1 MTSSERYDLHNYRN
15 TAEGLELSDSVG
27 GIINDLLFPRAGV
40 TTNRDTAFNN
50 ITNILTDGGL
60 EGLAANDFVLN
71 ELERRAGSEIM
82 NLPDVGHLISRT
94 YETFV
99 PKELQNKLEGSN
111 GYMSQGVKLALFAA
125 QMNGT
130 LTEAQAQIG
139 SNVVTAFGPGAN
151 QIDLT
156 SNSDMGIVQ
165 RMFTDPM
172 HYNAAVYGS
181 PLTSTSANQDVVSNY
196 LKNELGQSE
205 AQINEYYESQGLD
218 PQYAETDAGVLKSIA
233 GFAKAIGSGTV
244 KTLKD
249 INFQYKKYLGG
260 DIAQNAI
267 KLGIQSSSLGAVS
280 VGGMAIPVAFF
291 LYPMIKKLSDTL
303 SPKDGQEVR
312 DYLAQD
318 KFLGLMDGIPEGQE
332 ITLQDLTILSGD
344 VPDPVEGAANILDL
358 AANPIKLVENL
369 YDNVITPIPIVGDFL
384 ANPFGVFGPED
395 RQNPT
400 PEEQAAL
407 NELYT
412 QAAYNGL
419 AEDVL
424 NATPEQLQEYLD
436 RTSQYPEQSYE
447 ELANK
452 TDNYYDEKFPEV
464 LNDQGFPT
472 RVNGGNTNAGELYN
486 ADGSV
491 YDGSMFDD
499 DGNMLPP
506 TQGLTRD
513 EYLQSVYDAGDN
525 FTNAA
530 NNLFPGGSVDIT
542 GEGGDNDIN
551 YDPSDYD
558 PTALEELNQ
567 RENSIQD
574 RRDAINLDQS
584 MNFFDELDELLEDVT
599 DQEGYDAAFN
609 SLSEKYAQRH
619 AELDAEQEEV
629 DSLRGDIYNNEVETG
644 QRNPDGTPYNPSEPY
659 EGPSQSDIDSMM
671 ADAQAGEE
679 SQQGNG
685 AWNNGGEG
693 VSQDWLDSMGID
705 LTPAEWAEM
714 EAENAAAAAA
724 DFGSNIVDDGSGP
737 RNEDGTPYNPFES
750 PEERAARLER
760 EGMAQAMKDY
770 SPDGEGDYGGPSQSD
785 IDAMLAADAVE
796 AARAEGFSQSQIDE
810 MLPGESVDDYY
821 LRTYRQGED
830 EDPGNYGPVGPGLN
844 DDNTWTPAYGD
855 EWSEETPN
863 RVTMYDSDG
872 QPYTAYANEDGA
884 RAQAGYEQGGTFD
897 QDGNYT
903 EPNYNGGVTNTQSNE
918 PGSGFTNNPGP
929 TETELR
935 QQDNR
940 DSSTNASNSD
950 VANARRAREAAEDAQ
965 NNNNNNSGGG
975 GGGGGTTSTAG
986 SQKEGGSGGTTPT
999 GYGTTPTGYG
1009 KYDYFHMGS
1018 QPLDEEIFNEADQ
1031 DGDGSI
1037 TFDNF
1042 KQRYGV
1048 GGNIHSSLIGEV
1060 QGQFDAVDA
1069 NGDGIVTRGELNGN
1083 NNSQSTTN
1091 TLVPT
1096 NGSNNS
1102 QSNMNTLVPTNG
1114 TTNNDYQSS
1123 GDLVPTSSGGSSSN
1137 RMLEYDE
1144 NGNLVEP
1151 NLSGVQNTNTGL
1163 PYQGNNQTAIDL
1175 YNQQREMTIENTL
1188 RQEFQRLAATGM
1200 GAQAAYDQVYGS
1212 VNEPE
1217 LDPGAEDVTDVLPQG
1232 YGNGFK
1238 GGDSLYIPPGMTIEE
1253 VREQR
1258 IAEIES
1264 LPERLAPGEFG
1275 TYYDADRDEIIAV
1288 DPPRPVETGPPE
1300 GDVRPVEPTPV
1311 TPGSDGNPFGTGPG
1325 TSSLEPTEQTV
1336 QDIINVSYDP
1346 NFIDQVI
1353 SNANPENIP
1362 NGVIAPDG
1370 PMGFGT
1376 PEYHYN
1382 PETGETFIAPSDRY
1396 TFEEGSGWI
1405 SGTKQQYETS
1415 QGNYPEGVTRRTDT
1429 GPNGEPQQFPQE
1441 TVDYYNSITG
1451 ESFTA
1456 PDGGFS
1462 ADPDAGWFRGTRG
1475 DYNRSIAVPDPNN
1488 PFDTPDGGINQ
1499 LNPIMGTTTDTGTD
1513 TMGSVVQGGSPD
1525 PASITDFAGMAN
1537 NANLIGAGIPTGPGA
1552 VNPGLIGGGTPVG
1565 PNITDLDPSSRT
1577 ITTGAGAVN
1586 PNPDANLPIGGLPII
1601 GAGPNPGV
1609 SDTTVAPGT
1618 PGYNENNLGLED
1630 RFTTGGTNPGATSGE
1645 VQYGDEFD
1653 PTFGLLRVLYGDEV
1667 ANRYRGGGLAQVDAQ
1682 NLIDKYQRQVEGLAF
1697 DRTATLAGQD
1707 QELVNQLRQTQRDSD
1722 LGLLQNYGP
1731 SYAQALYNTDQVA
1744 TNQLR
1749 QQNTMSNRLYDE
1761 AEGNF
1766 SDSRQAQITEDAF
1779 QTSALQGR
1787 ERDPSMLYERLI
1799 GSEQARADRE
1809 ARAQVAGGN
1818 TFNMSRNFTQQ
1829 IPGMILGG
1837 GYDASGNKTISPVYG
1852 AVDAVGAAQQNYSN
1866 TQNFLDN
1873 QRAQQAYQESINAA
1887 REANE
1892 LSTLE
1897 KLENGFNTF
1906 KDGLQTASDAF
1917 TFIGGLGD
1925 SFQGIAD
1932 SASGSSLPGAG
1943 VVSSVAGAAGG
1954 LLTGVGNLFG
1964 QDDTANTATQPVN
1977 TATQA
1982 VNTATQPVN
1991 TATTPAN
1998 TSTFN
2003 TTPLPATTYDTSST
2017 FNVDSFGTG
2026 LDLLQTGAG
2035 LFGGNVDTSG
2045 TGINYGE
2052 NVIPSNPFAT
2062 DTYGNITS
2070 GGGNPFATDLSGN
2083 LTNAGGNGLNQ
2094 PYVTTPANTGSSGGG
2109 ALSGLA
2115 TLGSGA
2121 LGLGADALGG
2131 AYNLGSDALGSAYGV
2146 GSNVVGGV
2154 VDVGAD
2160 LLGAGYDVT
2169 SNVVETAVDVGSKV
2183 VEFTVD
2189 SIATIWG
2196 GLFG

>member
-165 RMFTDPM
+165 RMFADPM

-181 PLTSTSANQDVVSNY
+181 PLTSTSANQDVVSDY

-205 AQINEYYESQGLD
+205 EQINQYYESQGLD

-233 GFAKAIGSGTV
+233 GFAEAIGSGTV

-267 KLGIQSSSLGAVS
+267 KLGIQSSSLGAIS
-280 VGGMAIPVAFF
+280 VGGMAIPVAFI

-312 DYLAQD
+312 DYLSQD
-318 KFLGLMDGIPEGQE
+318 QFLGLIDGIPDGQE
-332 ITLQDLTILSGD
+332 LTLQDLTILSGD

-358 AANPIKLVENL
+358 VANPIKLVENL

-407 NELYT
+407 DELYT
-412 QAAYNGL
+412 QAAYNQL
-419 AEDVL
+419 AEDAL

-436 RTSQYPEQSYE
+436 RTSTVPKTYE
-447 ELANK
+447 ELVNEI
-452 TDNYYDEKFPEV
+452 DNYYDEQFPETV
-464 LNDQGFPT
+464 NEQGLPT
-472 RVNGGNTNAGELYN
+472 RVNGL
-486 ADGSV
+486 
-491 YDGSMFDD
+491 
-499 DGNMLPP
+499 
-506 TQGLTRD
+506 
-513 EYLQSVYDAGDN
+513 
-525 FTNAA
+525 
-530 NNLFPGGSVDIT
+530 
-542 GEGGDNDIN
+542 GDNDIN
-551 YDPSDYD
+551 NDPSDYD

-574 RRDAINLDQS
+574 RRDALDRDQS
-584 MNFFDELDELLEDVT
+584 MNFFDELDELLENVT
-599 DQEGYDAAFN
+599 DQEGYDAAYD
-609 SLSEKYAQRH
+609 SLNEKYARKH
-619 AELDAEQEEV
+619 AALDAEQEEV

-644 QRNPDGTPYNPSEPY
+644 QRNPDGSYYNPFESEEERNARLEAEY
-659 EGPSQSDIDSMM
+659 MADAQAGADAQNANGDWNNGGEGPSQSDIDAML
-671 ADAQAGEE
+671 AAEAAAQA
-679 SQQGNG
+679 
-685 AWNNGGEG
+685 A
-693 VSQDWLDSMGID
+693 
-705 LTPAEWAEM
+705 
-714 EAENAAAAAA
+714 AENNYYPPEDGREGESDFDAN

-750 PEERAARLER
+750 PEEREARLEA
-760 EGMAQAMKDY
+760 EGMAQAMRDY
-770 SPDGEGDYGGPSQSD
+770 TPDGEDGSQMIED
-785 IDAMLAADAVE
+785 
-796 AARAEGFSQSQIDE
+796 G
-810 MLPGESVDDYY
+810 MLPGESLDDYY

-830 EDPGNYGPVGPGLN
+830 EDPGNYGDDGAGLDENGNYADGPVGPGLN
-844 DDNTWTPAYGD
+844 DDDTWTPAYGD

-863 RVTMYDSDG
+863 RITMYNSDG
-872 QPYTAYANEDGA
+872 EPYTAYANEDGA

-903 EPNYNGGVTNTQSNE
+903 EPNYNGGVTNTQSTE
-918 PGSGFTNNPGP
+918 PGSGFTNLPDDPSTRSNFNDTVVRHPS
-929 TETELR
+929 TV
-935 QQDNR
+935 Q

-950 VANARRAREAAEDAQ
+950 VASSRREREAAEDAE
-965 NNNNNNSGGG
+965 NNNNNSGGG
-975 GGGGGTTSTAG
+975 GGGGGG
-986 SQKEGGSGGTTPT
+986 GGSSVSSGG
-999 GYGTTPTGYG
+999 
-1009 KYDYFHMGS
+1009 GS
-1018 QPLDEEIFNEADQ
+1018 SGGGGSSVNSGGGSVDQ
-1031 DGDGSI
+1031 ATIDAG
-1037 TFDNF
+1037 
-1042 KQRYGV
+1042 
-1048 GGNIHSSLIGEV
+1048 LA
-1060 QGQFDAVDA
+1060 AVDA
-1069 NGDGIVTRGELNGN
+1069 AKNALA
-1083 NNSQSTTN
+1083 
-1091 TLVPT
+1091 
-1096 NGSNNS
+1096 
-1102 QSNMNTLVPTNG
+1102 
-1114 TTNNDYQSS
+1114 
-1123 GDLVPTSSGGSSSN
+1123 
-1137 RMLEYDE
+1137 
-1144 NGNLVEP
+1144 
-1151 NLSGVQNTNTGL
+1151 NTNTNTNTSITDNGS
-1163 PYQGNNQTAIDL
+1163 GN
-1175 YNQQREMTIENTL
+1175 E
-1188 RQEFQRLAATGM
+1188 
-1200 GAQAAYDQVYGS
+1200 
-1212 VNEPE
+1212 
-1217 LDPGAEDVTDVLPQG
+1217 
-1232 YGNGFK
+1232 
-1238 GGDSLYIPPGMTIEE
+1238 
-1253 VREQR
+1253 
-1258 IAEIES
+1258 
-1264 LPERLAPGEFG
+1264 
-1275 TYYDADRDEIIAV
+1275 
-1288 DPPRPVETGPPE
+1288 
-1300 GDVRPVEPTPV
+1300 PV
-1311 TPGSDGNPFGTGPG
+1311 TPESDGNPFVTGPG
-1325 TSSLEPTEQTV
+1325 TSSLGPTEQSV
-1336 QDIINVSYDP
+1336 EINTGGTYDP

-1353 SNANPENIP
+1353 LNASPENIP

-1376 PEYHYN
+1376 PERHYN
-1382 PETGETFIAPSDRY
+1382 PETGETFIAPSDKY

-1429 GPNGEPQQFPQE
+1429 GPNGEPQQFPQM

-1462 ADPDAGWFRGTRG
+1462 ADPDAGWFRGTRN

-1488 PFDTPDGGINQ
+1488 PFNTPGVGIDQ
-1499 LNPIMGTTTDTGTD
+1499 LDPIIGTTTDTGTD
-1513 TMGSVVQGGSPD
+1513 TMGSFVDTMPKVVHNFEPLGVSPEQIQEFESRARQAYDTNSFSGLDAVHHGLAAYDAYEVAYSSSIQQGLTPQQAHLAGMQATESSYLPENLVRPPRVVQGSTD
-1525 PASITDFAGMAN
+1525 PASIAEAQAHFAGMAD
-1537 NANLIGAGIPTGPGA
+1537 NASLIGAGIPTGPGA
-1552 VNPGLIGGGTPVG
+1552 VNPGLIGAGTPLG
-1565 PNITDLDPSSRT
+1565 PNLTDLDPSSRT
-1577 ITTGAGAVN
+1577 MDAVPGAVN

-1964 QDDTANTATQPVN
+1964 QDDTATTANTATQPVN

-1982 VNTATQPVN
+1982 VN

>member
-165 RMFTDPM
+165 RMFADPM

-181 PLTSTSANQDVVSNY
+181 PLTSTSANQDVVSDY

-205 AQINEYYESQGLD
+205 EQINQYYESQGLD

-233 GFAKAIGSGTV
+233 GFAEAIGSGTV

-267 KLGIQSSSLGAVS
+267 KLGIQSSSLGAIS
-280 VGGMAIPVAFF
+280 VGGMAIPVAFI

-312 DYLAQD
+312 DYLSQD
-318 KFLGLMDGIPEGQE
+318 QFLGLIDGIPDGQE
-332 ITLQDLTILSGD
+332 LTLQDLTILSGD

-358 AANPIKLVENL
+358 VANPIKLVENL

-407 NELYT
+407 DELYT
-412 QAAYNGL
+412 QAAYNQL
-419 AEDVL
+419 AEDAL

-436 RTSQYPEQSYE
+436 RTSTVPKTYE
-447 ELANK
+447 ELVNEI
-452 TDNYYDEKFPEV
+452 DNYYDEQFPETV
-464 LNDQGFPT
+464 NEQGLPT
-472 RVNGGNTNAGELYN
+472 RVNGL
-486 ADGSV
+486 
-491 YDGSMFDD
+491 
-499 DGNMLPP
+499 
-506 TQGLTRD
+506 
-513 EYLQSVYDAGDN
+513 
-525 FTNAA
+525 
-530 NNLFPGGSVDIT
+530 
-542 GEGGDNDIN
+542 GDNDIN
-551 YDPSDYD
+551 NDPSDYD

-574 RRDAINLDQS
+574 RRDALDRDQS
-584 MNFFDELDELLEDVT
+584 MNFFDELDELLENVT
-599 DQEGYDAAFN
+599 DQEGYDAAYD
-609 SLSEKYAQRH
+609 SLNEKYARKH
-619 AELDAEQEEV
+619 AALDAEQEEV

-644 QRNPDGTPYNPSEPY
+644 QRNPDGSYYNPFESEEERNARLEAEY
-659 EGPSQSDIDSMM
+659 MADAQAGADAQNANGDWNNGGEGPSQSDIDAML
-671 ADAQAGEE
+671 AAEAAAQA
-679 SQQGNG
+679 
-685 AWNNGGEG
+685 A
-693 VSQDWLDSMGID
+693 
-705 LTPAEWAEM
+705 
-714 EAENAAAAAA
+714 AENNYYPPEDGREGESDFDAN

-750 PEERAARLER
+750 PEEREARLEA
-760 EGMAQAMKDY
+760 EGMAQAMRDY
-770 SPDGEGDYGGPSQSD
+770 TPDGEDGSQMIED
-785 IDAMLAADAVE
+785 
-796 AARAEGFSQSQIDE
+796 G
-810 MLPGESVDDYY
+810 MLPGESLDDYY

-830 EDPGNYGPVGPGLN
+830 EDPGNYGDDGAGLDENGNYADGPVGPGLN
-844 DDNTWTPAYGD
+844 DDDTWTPAYGD

-863 RVTMYDSDG
+863 EITMYDSDG

-903 EPNYNGGVTNTQSNE
+903 EPNYNGGVTNTQSNQ
-918 PGSGFTNNPGP
+918 PGSGFTNVPDDPSTRSNFNDTFERHSDTVERNPN
-929 TETELR
+929 TV
-935 QQDNR
+935 Q
-940 DSSTNASNSD
+940 DSSTNASNSN
-950 VANARRAREAAEDAQ
+950 VSNARREREAAEEAE
-965 NNNNNNSGGG
+965 NTNNNNSGGG
-975 GGGGGTTSTAG
+975 GAGGGGGGSSSGGGSVDQKTIDDARAAADAARTALANANANTSTN
-986 SQKEGGSGGTTPT
+986 T
-999 GYGTTPTGYG
+999 GYD
-1009 KYDYFHMGS
+1009 KYDYFHMET
-1018 QPLDEEIFNEADQ
+1018 QPLDETIFNEADQ

-1048 GGNIHSSLIGEV
+1048 GGNIHSSFIGSV

-1151 NLSGVQNTNTGL
+1151 NLSGVQNTNAGL

-1212 VNEPE
+1212 GNE
-1217 LDPGAEDVTDVLPQG
+1217 
-1232 YGNGFK
+1232 
-1238 GGDSLYIPPGMTIEE
+1238 
-1253 VREQR
+1253 
-1258 IAEIES
+1258 
-1264 LPERLAPGEFG
+1264 
-1275 TYYDADRDEIIAV
+1275 
-1288 DPPRPVETGPPE
+1288 
-1300 GDVRPVEPTPV
+1300 PV
-1311 TPGSDGNPFGTGPG
+1311 TPESDGNPFVTGPG
-1325 TSSLEPTEQTV
+1325 TSSLGPTEQSV
-1336 QDIINVSYDP
+1336 EINTGGTYDP

-1353 SNANPENIP
+1353 LNASPENIP

-1376 PEYHYN
+1376 PERHYN
-1382 PETGETFIAPSDRY
+1382 PETGETFIAPSDKY

-1429 GPNGEPQQFPQE
+1429 GPNGEPQQFPQM

-1462 ADPDAGWFRGTRG
+1462 ADPDAGWFRGTRN

-1488 PFDTPDGGINQ
+1488 PFNTPGVGIDQ
-1499 LNPIMGTTTDTGTD
+1499 LDPIIGTTTDTGTD
-1513 TMGSVVQGGSPD
+1513 TMGSFVDTMPKVVHNFEPLGVSPEQIQEFESRARQAYDTNSFSGLDAVHHGLAAYDAYEVAYSSSIQQGLTPQQAHLAGMQATESSYLPENLVRPPRVVQGSTD
-1525 PASITDFAGMAN
+1525 PASIAEAQAHFAGMAD
-1537 NANLIGAGIPTGPGA
+1537 NASLIGAGIPTGPGA
-1552 VNPGLIGGGTPVG
+1552 VNPGLIGAGTPLG
-1565 PNITDLDPSSRT
+1565 PNLTDLDPSSRT
-1577 ITTGAGAVN
+1577 MDAVPGAVN

-1954 LLTGVGNLFG
+1954 LLTGVGNLLG
-1964 QDDTANTATQPVN
+1964 QDETADAATAPANTATQPVN
-1977 TATQA
+1977 TAT
-1982 VNTATQPVN
+1982 V
-1991 TATTPAN
+1991 PAN

-2094 PYVTTPANTGSSGGG
+2094 PYVTTPATSGGG

-2131 AYNLGSDALGSAYGV
+2131 AYDL

-2160 LLGAGYDVT
+2160 LLGAGIDVT

-2183 VEFTVD
+2183 IEFTVD